1 MSIKFFRNQR
11 ALFMFEPETYKTFV
25 YQAGR
30 WVESNQPD
38 CLDEIRFRTVE
49 ISMSEI
55 LANRVLNCK
64 EEQSCQV
71 Y

>member
-11 ALFMFEPETYKTFV
+11 ALFMFDPETYKTFV

-64 EEQSCQV
+64 EEQNCQV
-71 Y
+71 C

>member
-1 MSIKFFRNQR
+1 MSTKFFRNQR

>member
-11 ALFMFEPETYKTFV
+11 ALFMFDPETYKTFV

-30 WVESNQPD
+30 WVESNQQD

-49 ISMSEI
+49 ISMSEV
-55 LANRVLNCK
+55 LANRVLSRR
-64 EEQSCQV
+64 EEQNCQV

>member
-11 ALFMFEPETYKTFV
+11 ALFMFDPDTYKTFE
-25 YQAGR
+25 YHAGR
-30 WVESNQPD
+30 WVESNRPD

-55 LANRVLNCK
+55 QANSVLGRK
-64 EEQSCQV
+64 GEQYWQV